1 MTQLRENTHIPI
13 ISDKQIAMDGLEQEL
28 KGILL
33 LYIDKRYIPFVL
45 KWRNMLYKVLRA
57 YHKKVAELDK
67 VR

>member
-1 MTQLRENTHIPI
+1 MTQLRENTHTPI